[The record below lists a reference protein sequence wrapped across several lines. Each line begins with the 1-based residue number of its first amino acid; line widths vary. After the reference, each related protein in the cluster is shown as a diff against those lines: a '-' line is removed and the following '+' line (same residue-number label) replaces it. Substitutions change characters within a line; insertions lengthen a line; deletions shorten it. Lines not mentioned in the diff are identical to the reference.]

1 MWIAMPVIKKSILGL
16 CFCFLWTKIAFAQTQ
31 YITDEFDI
39 MLRVAPSIGS
49 KIIKPLPTGTPM
61 TVIITDAG
69 KAHSQVRTADGLV
82 GYVLTRFISPNQPAK
97 IQVARLK
104 KQLQALQEN
113 PEELESKYLDLQQ
126 SYERLSQNLRNM
138 IDSKEL
144 AEDKY
149 EKLKIVSGNTATL
162 SEKASELETKVEQLV
177 LQLDDMRIQN
187 ETLKDQSEKKSWMV
201 GASIALFGVLIGAIL
216 ASLSVRNKRQW

>member
-1 MWIAMPVIKKSILGL
+1 MLKRIFLGL
-16 CFCFLWTKIAFAQTQ
+16 SFCLIYSHTVIAQTQ

-49 KIIKPLPTGTPM
+49 KIIKPLPTGTPL

-69 KAHSQVRTADGLV
+69 KAHSQVQTEDGLV

-97 IQVARLK
+97 IEVARLQR
-104 KQLQALQEN
+104 QLQALQEN
-113 PEELESKYLDLQQ
+113 PDQLESKYLDLQK
-126 SYERLSQNLRNM
+126 SYDRLSQNLRNM

-144 AEDKY
+144 AEEKY
-149 EKLKIVSGNTATL
+149 EQLKSVSGNAANL
-162 SEKASELETKVEQLV
+162 NEKAEELETKVEQLV

-187 ETLKDQSEKKSWMV
+187 ETLRDQSEKKSWMV
-201 GASIALFGVLIGAIL
+201 GAFIMIIGLILGAIL
-216 ASLSVRNKRQW
+216 TSLNVRKKRKW